1 MKLQL
6 FPNFVRLKSTKLNQ
20 LKMKKSTL
28 FITFCFL
35 ITTSAFSQTVNGIP
49 LKELNVHAE
58 YIRVSEKQIYLSKK
72 INIDIDYGQSYRIK
86 NIRVLDGNGNPMEF
100 NSMIEVLNFMS
111 SLGYELVNGGDN
123 ISSFLLRKKESAL
136 QPTNTSTILS
146 ANANSKRIE

>member
-1 MKLQL
+1 
-6 FPNFVRLKSTKLNQ
+6 
-20 LKMKKSTL
+20 MKKSTL

-49 LKELNVHAE
+49 LKELNAHAE

>member
-1 MKLQL
+1 
-6 FPNFVRLKSTKLNQ
+6 
-20 LKMKKSTL
+20 MKKSTL

-49 LKELNVHAE
+49 LKELNTHAE